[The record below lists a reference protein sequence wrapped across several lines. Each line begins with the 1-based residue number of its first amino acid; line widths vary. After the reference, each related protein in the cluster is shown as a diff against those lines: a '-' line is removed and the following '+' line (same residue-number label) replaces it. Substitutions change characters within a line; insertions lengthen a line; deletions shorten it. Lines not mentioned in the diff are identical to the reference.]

1 MKQRLRWLDCAKGI
15 GMICVII
22 GHIGISQFGA
32 ILYAFHLPLF
42 FVLAGYS
49 FYPANISFRS
59 FVLKKT
65 KRMLIPYFSLGGVL
79 VGYYMLRRFLLFG
92 ERDIGVYW
100 GLIRDLFLQRRFLSI
115 WFIAALFISLLIFY
129 LINRMTGYRFVAT
142 VLVSAAAG
150 ISGFVYTLNNGEP
163 LYWNLDIAVEALLF
177 LSMGYAIKGTHLI
190 EKICLWTTKKRV
202 IVALF
207 CGAVTVVF
215 SMKNYQLTAQ
225 QFDFFQGTIGIW
237 YLALVAAISGVMC
250 VMIIST
256 LLKSKLLEYIGRES
270 MVFLALH
277 QSVFVTGLIEISE
290 TFGILNADVLPVRI
304 LRLVFVFVITVAGC
318 SAVDMLLSK
327 TKAKACIGK

>member
-49 FYPANISFRS
+49 FNPTNINFRS
-59 FVLKKT
+59 FVIKKT
-65 KRMLIPYFSLGGVL
+65 KRMLVPYFSLGGIL
-79 VGYYMLRRFLLFG
+79 VVYYMLRRFLLFG
-92 ERDIGVYW
+92 DKDIGIYL

-115 WFIAALFISLLIFY
+115 WFITALFISLLIFY
-129 LINRMTGYRFVAT
+129 LINSMTGNRFVAT
-142 VLVSAAAG
+142 VLVSGTAG
-150 ISGFVYTLNNGEP
+150 TIGFVYTLNNGKP

-177 LSMGYAIKGTHLI
+177 LSMGYVIKKTHLV
-190 EKICLWTTKKRV
+190 EKICLWTTMKRV
-202 IVALF
+202 VIAVF
-207 CGAVTVVF
+207 CGTVTVAF
-215 SMKNYQLTAQ
+215 SMKNYRLTAQ

-250 VMIIST
+250 VIIIST
-256 LLKSKLLEYIGRES
+256 LLRNKLLEYIGRES

-277 QSVFVTGLIEISE
+277 QSIFVTGLIEISE

-304 LRLVFVFVITVAGC
+304 LRLVFVFVITVVGC
-318 SAVDMLLSK
+318 SVVDMLLNK
-327 TKAKACIGK
+327 PKAKVYIGK